1 MTNHQSTR
9 KVPKLVK
16 PWLEAGY
23 HYLGVNEAGEFFL
36 TDEYGLWRLTSEGAG
51 NERLEFMGDGL
62 PPGEP
67 AKLKR

>member
-1 MTNHQSTR
+1 MTKHQSTP

-23 HYLGVNEAGEFFL
+23 DYLGVNDAGEFFL
-36 TDEYGLWRLTSEGAG
+36 TDEYGLWRLTTTGNG
-51 NERLEFMGDGL
+51 NERLDHMGDGL
-62 PPGEP
+62 PPEEL